1 MKTMLSA
8 LRLLLLFPVARRHL
22 VHLGFLALFSTWL
35 LPFWGQRHEGLFH
48 TSKAQSARFRALEW
62 NVENLYDTLHDVGFD
77 DREFLPNSER
87 RWNTPRY
94 FHKQSSLAKTILA
107 AGGLQPVDLVAL
119 CEVENDSVMHF
130 LCRRTRLARLGYEY
144 LVTHSADR
152 RGIDVALLYQPE
164 TFALLHSETYR
175 VPYDSLRERPTR
187 DLLHAAGR
195 LPFGD
200 TLDVFVVHFPSR
212 RGGASISEPYR
223 LRAAGILRHLADS
236 IARCRHTPRL
246 LAMGDF
252 NDEPHNASV
261 SRVLAP
267 TFAELTSHA
276 TPLPA
281 EGHDDIEG
289 SYYFRGEWSRID
301 QILVSPTLLSPTM
314 KFHTPVCSSP
324 RFPTFARNTRPRHA
338 LQTLPHLP
346 RSVLPRGHQR
356 PFTALHRL
364 FLLIAGLS
372 PTLVP
377 KCGQREKEREHKQTN
392 SETSNVRTAQ
402 TQRK

>member
-8 LRLLLLFPVARRHL
+8 RRFLLLFPVARRHL

-35 LPFWGQRHEGLFH
+35 LPLWGQRHEGLFH

-77 DREFLPNSER
+77 DREFLPNAER

-187 DLLHAAGR
+187 DLLHAAGAS
-195 LPFGD
+195 
-200 TLDVFVVHFPSR
+200 PSATHSTCSWSTSPLAAAAPPSPNLTVCVPQESCAIWPT
-212 RGGASISEPYR
+212 ASPAADI
-223 LRAAGILRHLADS
+223 LRAYWPWAIS
-236 IARCRHTPRL
+236 MT
-246 LAMGDF
+246 
-252 NDEPHNASV
+252 
-261 SRVLAP
+261 
-267 TFAELTSHA
+267 
-276 TPLPA
+276 
-281 EGHDDIEG
+281 
-289 SYYFRGEWSRID
+289 
-301 QILVSPTLLSPTM
+301 SPTTLL
-314 KFHTPVCSSP
+314 
-324 RFPTFARNTRPRHA
+324 
-338 LQTLPHLP
+338 
-346 RSVLPRGHQR
+346 
-356 PFTALHRL
+356 
-364 FLLIAGLS
+364 
-372 PTLVP
+372 
-377 KCGQREKEREHKQTN
+377 
-392 SETSNVRTAQ
+392 
-402 TQRK
+402 